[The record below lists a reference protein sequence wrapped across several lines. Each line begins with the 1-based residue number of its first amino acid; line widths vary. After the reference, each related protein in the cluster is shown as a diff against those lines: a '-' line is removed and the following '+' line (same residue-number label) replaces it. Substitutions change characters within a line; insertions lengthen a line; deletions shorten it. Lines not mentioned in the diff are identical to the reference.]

1 MKEQSNEVK
10 GAESAHVARAALAV
24 FTFAALTAWPLLA
37 DLRLGEQARTHVARV
52 VEPGTSSIKE
62 DTSCRT

>member
-10 GAESAHVARAALAV
+10 ALRGAVARAALAV
-24 FTFAALTAWPLLA
+24 FTFVALTAWPLLA
-37 DLRLGEQARTHVARV
+37 DVQLGEQAQIHVARV
-52 VEPGTSSIKE
+52 TEEGNSSIQE